1 MALAKQIMGGGVSA
15 GMAKAI
21 NGTVAAT
28 LSGAGT
34 SLATGTA
41 INAAFNV
48 FTTVAAGTGGTLPSC
63 ELGDSVWVFN
73 NTATNALTV
82 YPDSGSTINQLSA
95 SVGILLAPYTG
106 CIFARV
112 STTGWIA
119 NLSA

>member
-1 MALAKQIMGGGVSA
+1 MALAKQMMGGGISS
-15 GMAKAI
+15 GMARAM

-34 SLATGTA
+34 TLATGTA

-48 FTTVAAGTGGTLPSC
+48 FTTVASGTGGTLPAC
-63 ELGDSVWVFN
+63 EVGDTLWVFN

-95 SVGILLAPYTG
+95 NIGVLLSPYTG